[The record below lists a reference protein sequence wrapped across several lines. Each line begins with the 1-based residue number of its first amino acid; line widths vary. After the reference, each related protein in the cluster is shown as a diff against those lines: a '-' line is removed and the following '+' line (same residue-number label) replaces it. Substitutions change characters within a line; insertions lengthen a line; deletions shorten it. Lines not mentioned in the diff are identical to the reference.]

1 MYPVCA
7 ADDRPNC
14 YNDQLLGGTSMA
26 HDTTTQDSGAILKI
40 LFFCVFSFCI
50 ILSIALIRHS
60 RPESENQ
67 LNYIENWT
75 VTDSSGER
83 IQTGRKY
90 MDKRALTEDFTIT
103 AHLPD
108 TIRQGQVLYFQNR
121 SSVKVWING
130 QLRTSFDRD
139 KDTGVPGGTLKEFY
153 ITVPLGPEDAGAE
166 VKMLRY
172 RTDWN
177 PVVAPETFVASP
189 DDVNHYMV
197 SMYGLPFAL
206 TIVLF
211 ITSILVLIV
220 SIFICI
226 LNKLNMDIIYA
237 AMGIFTVS
245 CWLIA
250 VLQFTPFITGIYF
263 VGGLLGFL
271 FSMLIPFPFLIYVDL
286 IQKKRYHKM
295 YAILFAISLINF
307 ILWSTLHFTG
317 IFSFQKAIFYI
328 DSVLAAMSLCFTVTF
343 IKDMRTRQIKT
354 YQYTAFG
361 FLAFAISS
369 LLEITLLI
377 TNKNNSNMI
386 SMIAG
391 ILSLLIMIIIQ
402 QIHDTMKEMTTL
414 KLKLYH
420 KRIENERMLIHI
432 VQTLAETID
441 AKDTYTKGHSSR
453 VAMYSK
459 EIARRFGYDKSA
471 QNDIYIIGLLHDI
484 GKIGI
489 PDSVINKP
497 GKLTDEEF
505 EIIKKHPV
513 IGANILSK
521 ITEKPE
527 LSLGAKWHHEKYNGK
542 GYPDG
547 LAGEEIPEQAR
558 IVAVADAYD
567 AMTSCRSYRD
577 PIPQE
582 VVKNEILNGS
592 GTQFDPQ
599 FANIMLEIISE
610 DKDYNLREKK

>member
-1 MYPVCA
+1 M
-7 ADDRPNC
+7 R
-14 YNDQLLGGTSMA
+14 
-26 HDTTTQDSGAILKI
+26 
-40 LFFCVFSFCI
+40 
-50 ILSIALIRHS
+50 R
-60 RPESENQ
+60 R
-67 LNYIENWT
+67 
-75 VTDSSGER
+75 
-83 IQTGRKY
+83 
-90 MDKRALTEDFTIT
+90 
-103 AHLPD
+103 
-108 TIRQGQVLYFQNR
+108 
-121 SSVKVWING
+121 
-130 QLRTSFDRD
+130 
-139 KDTGVPGGTLKEFY
+139 
-153 ITVPLGPEDAGAE
+153 
-166 VKMLRY
+166 
-172 RTDWN
+172 
-177 PVVAPETFVASP
+177 
-189 DDVNHYMV
+189 
-197 SMYGLPFAL
+197 
-206 TIVLF
+206 
-211 ITSILVLIV
+211 
-220 SIFICI
+220 
-226 LNKLNMDIIYA
+226 
-237 AMGIFTVS
+237 
-245 CWLIA
+245 
-250 VLQFTPFITGIYF
+250 
-263 VGGLLGFL
+263 GLLGFL

-343 IKDMRTRQIKT
+343 IKDMRTGQIKT